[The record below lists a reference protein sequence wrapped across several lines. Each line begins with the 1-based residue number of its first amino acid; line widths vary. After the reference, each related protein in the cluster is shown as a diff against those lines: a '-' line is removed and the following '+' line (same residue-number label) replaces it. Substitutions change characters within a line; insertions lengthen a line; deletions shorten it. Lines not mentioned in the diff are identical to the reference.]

1 MSALKN
7 AVEELDDHQR
17 SQMGE
22 DGQANSEIARAL
34 PASYENSRAILAAK
48 VESLKG
54 NVVATMKKV
63 VEVLSN

>member
-22 DGQANSEIARAL
+22 DRQANSGIARAL
-34 PASYENSRAILAAK
+34 PASYENSRAVLAAK